1 MNLALVKSSFFKL
14 FLYSICLFQASFGY
28 SQQLSISEYD
38 RQQIIAF
45 PGAEGFGKFATG
57 GRGGQIIKVTNLND
71 SGPGSLRAAIEANG
85 PRIIVFEVSGTIELL
100 SNLNIRNGDL
110 TIAGQT
116 APGDGITLKNYPL
129 IIRNTGNVIIR
140 FIRSRLGDEKFVE
153 ANALTIRADSNG
165 LSPENIIIDHCSFSW
180 GTDQTLSVANS
191 KNITV
196 QNSIISE
203 GLNNS
208 VHDKGNHGFGSLI
221 SGNRISFFN
230 VLWSSF
236 VLRNP
241 QIQRGN
247 ISGESFVDLR
257 NSVVYNWSNRAIEV
271 TSNANLNVV
280 ASYFK
285 PGPSTYNVNFGNGNG
300 PRSFLNIIGS
310 NSQSEYGLFFLK
322 DNFITSKDL
331 SSDQWEGVRNENSGI
346 NINLLKS
353 NSLTGSF
360 GDIANYFSNTFSP
373 QKSYEIVLSI
383 AGASLKRDAVDDRI
397 VNEVRTGSFTYKGSK
412 GSNFGIIDSQRDV
425 GGWPNLRSLPAPLDT
440 DGDGIPDAWELANG
454 LNPQVP
460 NDKEYNLSPYYT
472 DIEVYINSLVQDLVN
487 AQSPGVPQRVQLTL
501 PSNNQSV
508 VPVEISLAW
517 RPLSN
522 AQSYTLQF
530 SKTSDFSSGVITVN
544 NIVNHSVVY
553 PSLDPNST
561 YFWRVRAR
569 NASGNGPYSL
579 VGTFRTTTTNVV
591 PDRTVLL
598 SPSTDAQGASLT
610 PLFTWAKV
618 PNTTT
623 YRIQVST
630 TSDFSNLV
638 INQSNLAANQFQATV
653 RLQEN
658 RTYFWR
664 VRASN
669 ATGNGSNSLVGTFR
683 TVSFNTNP
691 EPVVALS
698 PSNGI
703 KVNTVNVNLKWLENA
718 SSERYHIQVAT
729 DREFSS
735 RIIDRFGAEGDAFL
749 IPNLNSNTVYFWR
762 IRGINRSG
770 TGNFTSTHSF
780 QTALFTERPK
790 AQVLISPVN
799 DSNIFSTSI
808 TFEWEAD
815 PIAQSYRFQLSTNPN
830 FSSFVT
836 NVGGLTGTSRTVSN
850 LTTNRDYYWR
860 VQAVNEAGAGEFS
873 EVRKVRAATFSGTPP
888 ATTLIS
894 PLNDAVVGAATVLF
908 SWENQPNTEFYRL
921 EISENSNFSSAAFV
935 RTLIRGTS
943 IAVEGLQTNR
953 TYFWRVRTS
962 NPAGNGERSEIWSF
976 RTVSG
981 EINLY
986 PTSPISPQKAS
997 NFKNSDI
1004 NFSWAAV
1011 SEATA
1016 YHLQVSER
1024 SDFSTI
1030 TFQNQN
1036 ISTTTFN
1043 LASLNSGKAYFWR
1056 VRARNGSIFSAWSA
1070 VWNFSIGSQD
1080 NLLNVGLVGYWPME
1094 EGSGNRM
1101 LDQSGNNLHA
1111 TIQDPRNVGWVEGQQ
1126 GRAIS
1131 LPGNIGR
1138 FGVVTHQ
1145 PVLNI
1150 PNTLTLAAWVRPS
1163 HINRGTIFSKSAGN
1177 GFELWLDINGNVEF
1191 RLNRGINGGT
1201 YRLVSNFNYGSSLNQ
1216 WIHVAATFDGTTS
1229 TIYINGEED
1238 ISRTYAP
1245 FTIGT
1250 SSGNL
1255 TLGSMGDIQR
1265 WSGDLDELRLYNR
1278 ALNKNEILLLMGE
1291 VPTSES
1297 NTPTSGI
1304 GLVGHWKMD
1313 EGSGNQLLDASGNQF
1328 HATLLTTFNIIW
1340 ESGVL
1345 GQAIRLPG
1353 SSNRFGTV
1361 SHHPKL
1367 SLPNAITITAWV
1379 SPTELGRSTIIS
1391 KAAGNGFEL
1400 WLDINGFIEF
1410 RLNRGHNNATYRLRS
1425 NFNYSQTVG
1434 RWIHV
1439 AATFDGQ
1446 TSKIFINGIEDIS
1459 QTYQPF
1465 GIGTNSGDLIIGA
1478 LGTIQRFAG
1487 RMDDLRLYERALT
1500 NAEIQQLVSAASNNR
1515 NSDQEF
1521 ADYFEGLN
1529 LGIKDDALEFVN
1541 PEIAQKLV
1549 LFPNPV
1555 NHQLTVANVWIPDGE
1570 VDLVLYDVKGSVVLQ
1585 AKSKVQH
1592 ASLTLDIASLNL
1604 KPGYYIIVLQDRFTR
1619 ETLKFIKN

>member
-1 MNLALVKSSFFKL
+1 MIMSLVKLFHLKPWKWL
-14 FLYSICLFQASFGY
+14 FLFFIY
-28 SQQLSISEYD
+28 SQTLSQNLSPTSFD
-38 RQQIIAF
+38 SHQVLSF
-45 PGAEGFGKFATG
+45 PGADGFGKYAIG
-57 GRGGQIIKVTNLND
+57 GRGGQVIKVTNLND
-71 SGPGSLRAAIEANG
+71 DGPGSFREAVRTRG
-85 PRIIVFEVSGTIELL
+85 PRIIIFEVSG
-100 SNLNIRNGDL
+100 NIRLKSQITVTDPFL

-116 APGDGITLKNYPL
+116 APGDGITIRDFPL
-129 IIRNTGNVIIR
+129 RILTQNVIIR
-140 FIRSRLGDEKFVE
+140 FIRFRLGD
-153 ANALTIRADSNG
+153 NNSSGSNDALEVRNSN
-165 LSPENIIIDHCSFSW
+165 NIIIDHCSLSW
-180 GTDQTLSVANS
+180 GTDETGTFYENSNFTL
-191 KNITV
+191 
-196 QNSIISE
+196 QWSIISE
-203 GLNNS
+203 GLNRS
-208 VHDKGNHGFGSLI
+208 IHDKGAHGFGGI
-221 SGNRISFFN
+221 WGGHNASFHHNLLAHFT
-230 VLWSSF
+230 S
-236 VLRNP
+236 RNP
-241 QIQRGN
+241 RFIYSGIHHNVTGSTGN
-247 ISGESFVDLR
+247 QDVLDMRSNVI
-257 NSVVYNWSNRAIEV
+257 YNWQNQPVSGGDSG
-271 TSNANLNVV
+271 TFNLVNN
-280 ASYFK
+280 YFK
-285 PGPSTYNVNFGNGNG
+285 PGPATLDNRWFLRPTNPSVTYGIFFLSGNILLGNNNVNSNNWNGVTLQNSQLTQEFLHTLVLNNPLPANVYELNNSAAVSFQRVLDNAGANLFRDPVDTRIVQETRNG
-300 PRSFLNIIGS
+300 TFTFTGS
-310 NSQSEYGLFFLK
+310 NGS
-322 DNFITSKDL
+322 
-331 SSDQWEGVRNENSGI
+331 RN
-346 NINLLKS
+346 
-353 NSLTGSF
+353 
-360 GDIANYFSNTFSP
+360 
-373 QKSYEIVLSI
+373 
-383 AGASLKRDAVDDRI
+383 
-397 VNEVRTGSFTYKGSK
+397 
-412 GSNFGIIDSQRDV
+412 GIIDSQRDV

-569 NASGNGPYSL
+569 NASGNGQYSL
-579 VGTFRTTTTNVV
+579 VGTFRTTSTNVV

-638 INQSNLAANQFQATV
+638 INQSNLTTNQFQATV

-664 VRASN
+664 VRATN

-703 KVNTVNVNLKWLENA
+703 KVNPVNVNLKWLENA

-729 DREFSS
+729 DREFSN
-735 RIIDRFGAEGDAFL
+735 RIVDRFGTEGDAFL

-770 TGNFTSTHSF
+770 TGNFSSIHSF

-790 AQVLISPVN
+790 AQVLVTPVN

-808 TFEWEAD
+808 TFEWVAD

-836 NVGGLTGTSRTVSN
+836 NVGGLTGTSRTISN
-850 LTTNRDYYWR
+850 LTANRDYYWR
-860 VQAVNEAGAGEFS
+860 VQAINEAGAGEFS

-888 ATTLIS
+888 STNLIS
-894 PLNDAVVGAATVLF
+894 PLNEAVVGAATVLF
-908 SWENQPNTEFYRL
+908 SWENQPNSEFYRL
-921 EISENSNFSSAAFV
+921 EISENSNFSTTAFV

-976 RTVSG
+976 RTVNG

-997 NFKNSDI
+997 IFKNSDI

-1056 VRARNGSIFSAWSA
+1056 VRARNGSIFSAWSD

-1111 TIQDPRNVGWVEGQQ
+1111 TIQDTRNIAWVEGQQ

-1150 PNTLTLAAWVRPS
+1150 PNALTLAAWVRPS
-1163 HINRGTIFSKSAGN
+1163 QLNRGTIFSKSAGN

-1191 RLNRGINGGT
+1191 RLNRGSNGGT
-1201 YRLVSNFNYGSSLNQ
+1201 YRLVSNFNYGNSLNQ

-1297 NTPTSGI
+1297 NTPTSGN

-1328 HATLLTTFNIIW
+1328 HATLLRADGVFW
-1340 ESGVL
+1340 ERGVL
-1345 GQAIRLPG
+1345 NQAIRLSG
-1353 SSNRFGTV
+1353 LTNRYGVV
-1361 SHHPKL
+1361 SHHQQL
-1367 SLPNAITITAWV
+1367 TLPNAITITAWV
-1379 SPTELGRSTIIS
+1379 SPAELGRSTIIS

-1410 RLNRGHNNATYRLRS
+1410 RLNRGNNNATYRLRS
-1425 NFNYSQTVG
+1425 NFNYSQAVG

-1529 LGIKDDALEFVN
+1529 LGIKDDMIEFVN
-1541 PEIAQKLV
+1541 LEVNQKPL

-1555 NHQLTVANVWIPDGE
+1555 SNEVSVASLWKREGPVQ
-1570 VDLVLYDVKGSVVLQ
+1570 VLIYDVKGAVVSEQTLIVSEQLINMDIQSLQ
-1585 AKSKVQH
+1585 
-1592 ASLTLDIASLNL
+1592 L
-1604 KPGYYIIVLQDRFTR
+1604 KPGYYMLMVQDKMNR
-1619 ETLKFIKN
+1619 EIFRFIKK